1 MQLVDQVMSRLTPA
15 KTIPRFRVSLPP
27 QQVLDILTEFYICA
41 VDRRHLVPSIDENTQ
56 KNLIAVTEAL
66 TTENP
71 KFGIWLYGSVGNG
84 KTTMLYAIMRLIDL
98 LGNKGYFKYM
108 GEYFS
113 PRVRFKAA
121 TDVVSLRQENKRDFN
136 DFIEQSIIALDDVG
150 NEPKEILEYG
160 NVITPMVDLLMY
172 RYKVQAFTMVT
183 SNLSPSQIKDKY
195 DERVADRC
203 REMFAAIKFVNPTY
217 RKK

>member
-1 MQLVDQVMSRLTPA
+1 MQLVGQLISRLTPA
-15 KTIPRFRVSLPP
+15 KTTPRFRVSLPP
-27 QQVLDILTEFYICA
+27 QQTLDLLTEFYIRE
-41 VDRRHLVPSIDENTQ
+41 VDRRHLKPQIDENTQ
-56 KNLIAVTEAL
+56 KNLIAVVEAL
-66 TTENP
+66 TSEQP

-98 LGNKGYFKYM
+98 LGSNGFFKYM

-113 PRVRFKAA
+113 PRVRFKTA
-121 TDVVSLRQENKRDFN
+121 TDIVSLRQENKRDFN
-136 DFIEQSIIALDDVG
+136 DFIEHSIVAIDDVG

-172 RYKVQAFTMVT
+172 RYKVQAFTLIT

-203 REMFAAIKFVNPTY
+203 REMFAAIKFVNSTY